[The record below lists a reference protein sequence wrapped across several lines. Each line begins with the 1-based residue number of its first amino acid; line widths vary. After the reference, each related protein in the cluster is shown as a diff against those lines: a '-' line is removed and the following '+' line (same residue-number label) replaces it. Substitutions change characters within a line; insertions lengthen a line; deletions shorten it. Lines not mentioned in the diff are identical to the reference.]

1 MDAKEASEIVEAYKA
16 CISKGTEGETIFRRV
31 SWLPYS
37 KLKIKYAYCTLLEDT
52 IKKKDRLTSDLKENL
67 VTSYSLLNNFV
78 DDNIVNK
85 YAKIYQDWQS
95 KKLDLNKSKKDERL
109 IKQYL
114 SYTYTLKG
122 SDLFDEINEYIGELL
137 KQVYIYI

>member
-1 MDAKEASEIVEAYKA
+1 MDAKQANKIVEAYKT
-16 CISKGTEGETIFRRV
+16 CISKGTEGETTLRRA

-37 KLKIKYAYCTLLEDT
+37 KPKIKYAYFTLLEDT
-52 IKKKDRLTSDLKENL
+52 IKKKGCLASDLRDSL
-67 VTSYSLLNNFV
+67 VTSYSLLDNFV
-78 DDNIVNK
+78 DDDIVDK

-95 KKLDLNKSKKDERL
+95 KKLDHNTSKKDERL

-122 SDLFDEINEYIGELL
+122 SDLYDEINEYIVELL
-137 KQVYIYI
+137 EQ